1 MSQNKTNQY
10 KITTLT
16 GLAIVLANMIG
27 TGAFTS
33 LGFQVKSLHQT
44 STILTLWMLGGV
56 IALSGAFSYAE
67 VGSSIKK
74 SGGEYA
80 FLSQLYNPLIG
91 YLSGWISL
99 TVGFTAP
106 IALSAMA
113 LISYFPYL
121 SVNPRWA
128 AIVVIGI
135 ITFIHTR
142 NLKTSAIF
150 QNSST
155 VIKMLLILFLIVI
168 GAFLPG
174 ITSGTNATE
183 ASYLTELISPA
194 FAIALIYVV
203 YSYSG
208 WNAAAYITN
217 EFENPSKSL
226 PIVLIGGTIIVTILY
241 TLLQY
246 IFLKHLTLGEMEGQ
260 LNVAALAAQKMF
272 GKTVGNLFGLALSIS
287 LISSVSAMVWVGAR
301 ITASMANDHSFLSL
315 FKMQSNHLPV
325 RALWL
330 QFGIS
335 SLLILTGTFE
345 QILVYC
351 GILISLSS
359 MLVVIGIYKIRKQP
373 DHKEDTAYKSPWYPF
388 FQIIFVLL
396 TLWMIIFTLY
406 DKPWESLAGMINL
419 LIGMATFYWGHFKLK
434 YFQK

>member
-1 MSQNKTNQY
+1 MSQNKTNHY

-44 STILTLWMLGGV
+44 STILTLWILGGV

-67 VGSSIKK
+67 VGSRIKK

-113 LISYFPYL
+113 LITYFPYL

-128 AIVVIGI
+128 SIAVIGI

-142 NLKTSAIF
+142 NLKISSLF

-155 VIKMLLILFLIVI
+155 VIKLLLILFLIVM

-174 ITSGTNATE
+174 VTSASNTTDV
-183 ASYLTELISPA
+183 SYLTELISPA

-217 EFENPSKSL
+217 EFENPAKSL
-226 PIVLIGGTIIVTILY
+226 PIVLIGGTVIVTILY
-241 TLLQY
+241 SFLQL

-272 GKTVGNLFGLALSIS
+272 GKSAGNLFGLAISIS

-301 ITASMANDHSFLSL
+301 ITASMANDHTFLFL
-315 FKMQSNHLPV
+315 FKMQSNQLPV

-335 SLLILTGTFE
+335 SLLILSGTFE

-359 MLVVIGIYKIRKQP
+359 MLVVIGIYKIREQHP
-373 DHKEDTAYKSPWYPF
+373 DAEGSGFKSPWYPF

-396 TLWMIIFTLY
+396 TVWMIIFTLY
-406 DKPWESLAGMINL
+406 NKPWESLAGIINL
-419 LIGMATFYWGHFKLK
+419 LIGIATFYWGHFKIK
-434 YFQK
+434 

>member
-1 MSQNKTNQY
+1 
-10 KITTLT
+10 
-16 GLAIVLANMIG
+16 MIG

-33 LGFQVKSLHQT
+33 LGFQVKSLYQT

-80 FLSQLYNPLIG
+80 FLSQLFNPLIG

-142 NLKTSAIF
+142 NLKTSAVF

-155 VIKMLLILFLIVI
+155 VIKMLLILFLITM
-168 GAFLPG
+168 GTFLPG
-174 ITSGTNATE
+174 ITPETTSNDPPFLVE
-183 ASYLTELISPA
+183 MISPA

-315 FKMQSNHLPV
+315 FKMQSNNLPV

-373 DHKEDTAYKSPWYPF
+373 DHKGDTGYKSPWYPF

-396 TLWMIIFTLY
+396 TLWMIVFTFY

-419 LIGMATFYWGHFKLK
+419 LIGGATFYWGYLKLTYFKK
-434 YFQK
+434 

>member
-1 MSQNKTNQY
+1 MSQNKTIPY

-44 STILTLWMLGGV
+44 STILTLWILGGV
-56 IALSGAFSYAE
+56 IALSGAVSYAE
-67 VGSSIKK
+67 VGANIKK

-80 FLSQLYNPLIG
+80 FLSHLYNPLIG

-142 NLKTSAIF
+142 NLKISALF

-155 VIKMLLILFLIVI
+155 VIKMVLFLFLIVM
-168 GAFLPG
+168 GTFLPG
-174 ITSGTNATE
+174 ITSGTNTTD

-226 PIVLIGGTIIVTILY
+226 PIVLIGGTVIVTILY
-241 TLLQY
+241 SLLQY

-260 LNVAALAAQKMF
+260 LNVASLAAQKMF
-272 GKTVGNLFGLALSIS
+272 GKAVGNLFGLAISIS

-301 ITASMANDHSFLSL
+301 ITASMANDHSFLFS
-315 FKMQSNHLPV
+315 FRMQSNQLPV
-325 RALWL
+325 KALWL
-330 QFGIS
+330 QFVIS
-335 SLLILTGTFE
+335 SVLIITGTFE
-345 QILVYC
+345 QILIYC

-359 MLVVIGIYKIRKQP
+359 MLVVIGIYKLRNEQP
-373 DHKEDTAYKSPWYPF
+373 KNESDTEFKSPWYPF

-396 TLWMIIFTLY
+396 TVWMIIFTLY

-419 LIGMATFYWGHFKLK
+419 LIGTATFYWGHVKLK
-434 YFQK
+434 YF

>member
-1 MSQNKTNQY
+1 
-10 KITTLT
+10 
-16 GLAIVLANMIG
+16 MIG

-194 FAIALIYVV
+194 FAIAH
-203 YSYSG
+203 YSYHFI
-208 WNAAAYITN
+208 Y
-217 EFENPSKSL
+217 
-226 PIVLIGGTIIVTILY
+226 LIAV
-241 TLLQY
+241 Y
-246 IFLKHLTLGEMEGQ
+246 IFKTFDLRRNGRPVKCSRFGRTE
-260 LNVAALAAQKMF
+260 NVWQ
-272 GKTVGNLFGLALSIS
+272 N
-287 LISSVSAMVWVGAR
+287 R
-301 ITASMANDHSFLSL
+301 
-315 FKMQSNHLPV
+315 
-325 RALWL
+325 R
-330 QFGIS
+330 
-335 SLLILTGTFE
+335 
-345 QILVYC
+345 
-351 GILISLSS
+351 
-359 MLVVIGIYKIRKQP
+359 
-373 DHKEDTAYKSPWYPF
+373 
-388 FQIIFVLL
+388 
-396 TLWMIIFTLY
+396 
-406 DKPWESLAGMINL
+406 
-419 LIGMATFYWGHFKLK
+419 
-434 YFQK
+434 